1 MKSSRQLK
9 DLIKNV
15 AKEKNINS
23 QILLR
28 NYMLERLLE
37 RIALSEYRDNFILKG
52 GMLVAALVG
61 IDARSTMDMDAT
73 IKGYPLTKESTK
85 LIFEKILSVALDDG
99 VVITEKLI
107 ERIRDEAEYNG
118 LRISLEAVFENVK
131 IPLKV
136 DITTGDSITPKEV
149 EYRFQLLLEDRSIDI
164 WAYNL
169 ETVLAE
175 KLETVISRSTAN
187 TRMRDF
193 YDIYILSLLQK
204 DNINNIVLIDALYRT
219 AVRRG
224 SDRLLKEVSQILEEV
239 KNSITMQNLWNSYC
253 KKYSYAKD
261 ISWQDI
267 MSSVYFIFS
276 YENKSQI

>member
-1 MKSSRQLK
+1 MRSSRQLK

-15 AKEKNINS
+15 AKEKNINA
-23 QILLR
+23 QIFLR

-37 RIALSEYRDNFILKG
+37 RIALSEYRNNFILKG

-73 IKGYPLTKESTK
+73 IKGYPLNEEAIKI
-85 LIFEKILSVALDDG
+85 IFEKILSVPIDDG
-99 VVITEKLI
+99 VVISVKYI
-107 ERIRDEAEYNG
+107 EQIREEAEYNG
-118 LRISLEAVFENVK
+118 LRMSLDAVFENVK

-149 EYRFQLLLEDRSIDI
+149 EYRFDLLLEKRSIEI

-175 KLETVISRSTAN
+175 KLETIISRSIAN

-193 YDIYILSLLQK
+193 YDIYILLSLQK
-204 DNINNIVLIDALYRT
+204 DNINNEILSKALEKT
-219 AVRRG
+219 AIRRK
-224 SDRLLKEVSQILEEV
+224 SDKLLKEVPLILQEV
-239 KNSITMQNLWNSYC
+239 NNSKSMQNMWKSYC

-261 ISWQDI
+261 ISWENV
-267 MSSVYFIFS
+267 MNSVYHLFN
-276 YENKSQI
+276 YENK